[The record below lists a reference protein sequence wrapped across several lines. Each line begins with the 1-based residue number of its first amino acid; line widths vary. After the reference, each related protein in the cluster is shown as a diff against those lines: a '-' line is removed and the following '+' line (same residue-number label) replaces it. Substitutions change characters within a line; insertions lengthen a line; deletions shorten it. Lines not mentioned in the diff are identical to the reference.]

1 MSLIHKLLLLPSFSL
16 REQEKIVKKPIVIG
30 VTGGSGSGKT
40 SVSRRIVEAFPG
52 LSILLLE
59 QDAYYKDQSH
69 LTFEERIKT
78 NYDHPFAFD
87 GDLLVEDLKKLI
99 AFQEI
104 QKPVY
109 DYVHHTRSSEV
120 IMQTP
125 KDVIILEGLF
135 VLDDPK
141 LRELMDIKIYVD
153 TDDDIRIIRRI
164 KRDMQERGRSLDSII
179 KQYLTQ
185 VKPMHHQFIEPTK
198 RLADIII
205 PEGGNNQVAL
215 DLIVTKI
222 AKILDC

>member
-1 MSLIHKLLLLPSFSL
+1 MV
-16 REQEKIVKKPIVIG
+16 VKKPIVIG

-69 LTFEERIKT
+69 LTFEERVKT
-78 NYDHPFAFD
+78 NYDHPLAFD
-87 GDLLVEDLKKLI
+87 GDLLVNDLKKLI
-99 AFQEI
+99 AGQEI

-109 DYVHHTRSSEV
+109 DYVQHTRSAEV
-120 IMQTP
+120 IKQLP
-125 KDVIILEGLF
+125 KDVVILEGLF

-164 KRDMQERGRSLDSII
+164 KRDMEERGRSLDSII
-179 KQYLTQ
+179 TQYLTQ
-185 VKPMHHQFIEPTK
+185 VKPMYHQFIEPTK